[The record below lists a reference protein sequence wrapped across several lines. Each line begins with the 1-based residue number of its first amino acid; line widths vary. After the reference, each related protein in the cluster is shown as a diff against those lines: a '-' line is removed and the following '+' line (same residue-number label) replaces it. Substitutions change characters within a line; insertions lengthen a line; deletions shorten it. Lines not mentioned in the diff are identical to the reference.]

1 MYAPDAD
8 PAPGADESQDVRWF
22 EWDTAIDMSDAGLAG
37 CLRAVR
43 RLL

>member
-1 MYAPDAD
+1 
-8 PAPGADESQDVRWF
+8 VRWF
-22 EWDTAIDMSDAGLAG
+22 GWDTAIDLSDVGLSG

>member
-1 MYAPDAD
+1 
-8 PAPGADESQDVRWF
+8 VRWF